1 MDDRNLVETASDG
14 YQYLLDKFGEKKIKF
29 RFEYV
34 NTILEEYI
42 KQNQYEKRVV
52 VCQNMIEHVV
62 IDYFVDIDRLK
73 EFQEIEYV
81 NEIKIY
87 AYLSY
92 WLLRHKP
99 LQVVGCDGQ
108 DDLVFVNEEC
118 VADFLLSFLF
128 SQPENIPF
136 IEEQGEKIDEFVK
149 TLVYYFSYREYSAQ
163 SIELMLLAFN
173 AGRGYQYSV
182 DYQQ

>member
-1 MDDRNLVETASDG
+1 MDDRNLMEMDSNG
-14 YQYLLDKFGEKKIKF
+14 YQYLLDKFGREKIKS
-29 RFEYV
+29 RFEYI

-42 KQNQYEKRVV
+42 KQHQYEKRVI

-92 WLLRHKP
+92 WMLRHKP
-99 LQVVGCDGQ
+99 LQVTGSDGQ

-118 VADFLLSFLF
+118 VADFLLSFLL
-128 SQPENIPF
+128 SQPENVPF
-136 IEEQGEKIDEFVK
+136 LAEQMEKIDEFAK
-149 TLVYYFSYREYSAQ
+149 TLVYYFSYREYSAK
-163 SIELMLLAFN
+163 SIELMMLAFG

>member
-1 MDDRNLVETASDG
+1 MDDRHFTEVISGG
-14 YQYLLDKFGEKKIKF
+14 YQYLLDKFGKEKIAS
-29 RFEYV
+29 RFVYI
-34 NTILEEYI
+34 NTVLVDYI
-42 KQNQYEKRVV
+42 KQHQYENRVV
-52 VCQNMIEHVV
+52 ICQNMIEHIV

-73 EFQEIEYV
+73 EFQEIQYV
-81 NEIKIY
+81 NETKIY
-87 AYLSY
+87 AYLAY

-99 LQVVGCDGQ
+99 LQVAGCDGQ
-108 DDLVFVNEEC
+108 DDLVFVNEEF

-128 SQPENIPF
+128 SQPENVPF
-136 IEEQGEKIDEFVK
+136 VTEQEGKIDEFVK
-149 TLVYYFSYREYSAQ
+149 TLGYYFSYREYSAQ